1 MGKKRLKT
9 ANIQNSIFFDNLYMN
24 NQTFQDYINRFTNIC
39 LSMFEWVNLPETMNA
54 RSLELSLF
62 QYRKC

>member
-9 ANIQNSIFFDNLYMN
+9 ANIQNSIFSDNLYMN

>member
-9 ANIQNSIFFDNLYMN
+9 ANIQNSIFSDNLYMN

-39 LSMFEWVNLPETMNA
+39 LSMFEWVNLPETMDA